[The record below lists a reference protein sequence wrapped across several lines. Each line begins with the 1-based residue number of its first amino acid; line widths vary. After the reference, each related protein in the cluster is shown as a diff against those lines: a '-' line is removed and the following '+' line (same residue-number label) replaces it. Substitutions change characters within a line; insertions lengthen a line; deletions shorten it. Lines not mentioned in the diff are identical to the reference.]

1 MADPLPQSAAPDAA
15 APRGAYDTTAHAVTS
30 ANPPATP
37 NGSHPPHGST
47 TTVDR
52 RYLLTLSLAALGVVY
67 GDIGTS
73 PLYAIRE
80 SFLPEH
86 GVAVGREA
94 VLGVLSLIIWSLIL
108 VISVKYLVFILRADN
123 RGEGGI
129 LALTS
134 LITPAHALRRGR
146 WGLIILGLFGT
157 ALLYG
162 DGMITPAIS
171 VLSAVEGLG
180 VVTPRFEPFIIP
192 LTIGI
197 LAALFLVQSRG
208 TAGIGRLFGP
218 VTLLW
223 FVTLIVLGIPHVVRE
238 PGVLAAFVPTHAVRF
253 FGDHGWHG
261 FLVLGSVFLV
271 VTGGEALYA
280 DMGHFGR
287 RPIRLAWFVL
297 VLPALLVNYLGQGA
311 LLIRDPS
318 AVEHP
323 FYRMAPTWALVPV
336 LVIATSATVIA
347 SQALISG
354 AFSLTLQAVQLGYS
368 PRVQVDHTSSREMG
382 QIYIPAVNWGLMVCC
397 IGLVLGFRSSTN
409 LAAAY
414 GVAVTTTMAITT
426 LLFYF
431 VAHDRWQWPNW
442 VALMVA
448 GGFLVIDLAFWGANL
463 LKIPH
468 GGWVPLVIG
477 AVVFTL
483 LSTWKKGRQIL
494 NDRLKDVSLPRADF
508 IASITAHP
516 PHRVPGTAVFMYGD
530 SRRTPPALLHNL
542 KHNKVLH
549 EQVVFLAVI
558 TNEVPYVPEERRAV
572 VESLGRGF
580 WHIRLNYGFME
591 DVDVPAALR
600 AIGHPELPFKPLE
613 TTYFLGRET
622 LIASKRRG
630 MAIWRER
637 LFAVMSRNARPA
649 TRYFRLPPNRVV
661 ELGAQVEL

>member
-1 MADPLPQSAAPDAA
+1 M
-15 APRGAYDTTAHAVTS
+15 
-30 ANPPATP
+30 
-37 NGSHPPHGST
+37 
-47 TTVDR
+47 DR
-52 RYLLTLSLAALGVVY
+52 RYVLSLSLAALGVVY

-73 PLYAIRE
+73 PLYALRE
-80 SFLPEH
+80 SFLPAH
-86 GVAVGREA
+86 GVAVTRGA
-94 VLGVLSLIIWSLIL
+94 VLGVLSLVIWSLIL
-108 VISVKYLVFILRADN
+108 VISIKYLVFILRADN

-146 WGLIILGLFGT
+146 WGLIVLGLFGT
-157 ALLYG
+157 SLLYG
-162 DGMITPAIS
+162 DGMITPAVS
-171 VLSAVEGLG
+171 VLSAVEGLEN
-180 VVTPRFEPFIIP
+180 VTPRFAPFVVP
-192 LTIGI
+192 LTVAI
-197 LAALFLVQSRG
+197 LVSLFMVQSRG
-208 TAGIGRLFGP
+208 TAGIGRIFGP
-218 VTLLW
+218 VMVLW
-223 FVTLIVLGIPHVVRE
+223 FAALAALGVPHIFRE
-238 PGVLAAFVPTHAVRF
+238 PGVLAAFLPSHAVGF
-253 FGDHGWHG
+253 FVEHGWHG

-287 RPIRLAWFVL
+287 TPIRLAWFTL

-311 LLIRDPS
+311 LLIRDPA
-318 AVEHP
+318 AVSHP
-323 FYRMAPTWALVPV
+323 FYQMVPTWALVPV
-336 LVIATSATVIA
+336 VLLATAATVIA

-368 PRVQVDHTSSREMG
+368 PRVQIEHTSSREMG

-397 IGLVLGFRSSTN
+397 IALVVGFRTSTN

-426 LLFYF
+426 ILFYF
-431 VAHDRWQWPNW
+431 VARERWGWSRLHAMGATGI
-442 VALMVA
+442 ALA
-448 GGFLVIDLAFWGANL
+448 IDIAFWGANI

-477 AVVFTL
+477 AVIFTL
-483 LSTWKKGRQIL
+483 LATWKQGRQIL
-494 NDRLKDVSLPRADF
+494 SDRLREISLPRADF
-508 IASITAHP
+508 LQSIAGHP
-516 PHRVPGTAVFMYGD
+516 PHRVPGTSVFMFGD
-530 SRRTPPALLHNL
+530 SRGTPPALLHNL

-549 EQVVFLAVI
+549 ETVVFLAVI
-558 TNEVPYVPEERRAV
+558 TNEVPYVPDERRAV
-572 VESLGRGF
+572 AEALGNGF
-580 WHIRLNYGFME
+580 WHVRLNYGFME

-622 LIASKRRG
+622 LIPSKRRG

-637 LFAVMSRNARPA
+637 LFSVMSRNARPA